1 MITAKNFKVKFL
13 GVKMIEK
20 ENYKSQM
27 GLFEIYKNNKYIKT
41 LTPEKRMYNAN
52 KQVTTEAAIH
62 STVFGDLY
70 IAIGDGNTIRKT
82 HGQQESGSTPSL
94 FGFGLVY
101 CF

>member
-1 MITAKNFKVKFL
+1 
-13 GVKMIEK
+13 
-20 ENYKSQM
+20 
-27 GLFEIYKNNKYIKT
+27 
-41 LTPEKRMYNAN
+41 MYNAN

-70 IAIGDGNTIRKT
+70 IAIGDVNTIRNNS
-82 HGQQESGSTPSL
+82 GQQESGSTPSL

>member
-13 GVKMIEK
+13 GVKMVEK

-27 GLFEIYKNNKYIKT
+27 GFLKYIKIINISKH
-41 LTPEKRMYNAN
+41 LNLKKECIMHN

-62 STVFGDLY
+62 STIFGDLY
-70 IAIGDGNTIRKT
+70 IAIGDVNTLKKT
-82 HGQQESGSTPSL
+82 LGQQESGSTPSL